1 MFNHYECIAGR
12 CQAPQ
17 DCVDTVH
24 ISRVEANTGFI
35 EDKERVD
42 EIGAQSRR
50 KVYALYFAA
59 GKRTPLPI
67 ER

>member
-1 MFNHYECIAGR
+1 MSDA
-12 CQAPQ
+12 A

-24 ISRVEANTGFI
+24 ISRVETNTGFI

-42 EIGAQSRR
+42 EIGAQRRR

-59 GKRTPLPI
+59 RRRTPLVD
-67 ER
+67 